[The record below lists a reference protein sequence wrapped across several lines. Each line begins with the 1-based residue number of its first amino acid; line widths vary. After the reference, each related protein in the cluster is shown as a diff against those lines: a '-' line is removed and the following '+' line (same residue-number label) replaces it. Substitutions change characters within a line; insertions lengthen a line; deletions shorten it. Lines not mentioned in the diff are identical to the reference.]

1 MQQQIDMRAMRDQIV
16 TLTARPTYAQSECDI
31 GLGPE
36 HQCFEE
42 LDGSPRFRGRVSP
55 AGSQMSTTST
65 SRFPSTVHKHLH
77 NIKRT
82 VEALSHL
89 EGQGSKQISAN
100 LVELR
105 QNRKELDAAV
115 AAADLEG
122 DFPETVRFEV
132 ENILEAAPALEIKA
146 AIRQDEL
153 EAQEKTERVDLQ
165 QRPRLR
171 FSIFSGEPESF
182 DIF

>member
-1 MQQQIDMRAMRDQIV
+1 
-16 TLTARPTYAQSECDI
+16 
-31 GLGPE
+31 
-36 HQCFEE
+36 
-42 LDGSPRFRGRVSP
+42 
-55 AGSQMSTTST
+55 MSTTST
-65 SRFPSTVHKHLH
+65 SRFPSSVHKYLH

-82 VEALSHL
+82 VEALSNL
-89 EGQGSKQISAN
+89 EGQGTKQISAN

-115 AAADLEG
+115 TAADLVD

-132 ENILEAAPALEIKA
+132 ENILEASPALEIIA

-171 FSIFSGEPESF
+171 FSIFSGEPENF
-182 DIF
+182 EIF

>member
-1 MQQQIDMRAMRDQIV
+1 
-16 TLTARPTYAQSECDI
+16 
-31 GLGPE
+31 
-36 HQCFEE
+36 
-42 LDGSPRFRGRVSP
+42 
-55 AGSQMSTTST
+55 MSTAST

-115 AAADLEG
+115 TTADVEG
-122 DFPETVRFEV
+122 DFPETIRFEV
-132 ENILEAAPALEIKA
+132 EDILEAAPALEIKA
-146 AIRQDEL
+146 AIS
-153 EAQEKTERVDLQ
+153 TGLQ
-165 QRPRLR
+165 LLWAITRNLSYKHQTLA
-171 FSIFSGEPESF
+171 SHLLQLL
-182 DIF
+182 